1 MLKSKWAI
9 KGRDS
14 LSKDLGEIEAAVCLG
29 KNGSSQHAAEFI
41 PAFLVLRRSF
51 NLPKSTLPPAVI
63 EPYLD
68 ILPAQP
74 DPDDVPYREPSVA
87 NITARLYVNPR
98 LDDIAAYEVL
108 EELID
113 SEREIVEAS
122 GAGKVERAEWL
133 AGLIDQIEKRV
144 SWLKSYS

>member
-14 LSKDLGEIEAAVCLG
+14 LSKDLGEIEAAVCFG
-29 KNGSSQHAAEFI
+29 KNGTSTHAPELI
-41 PAFLVLRRSF
+41 PTFLVLRRSF
-51 NLPKSTLPPAVI
+51 NLPKSTLPTAIV

-68 ILPAQP
+68 ILPAPP

-113 SEREIVEAS
+113 SEREIIEAS
-122 GAGKVERAEWL
+122 GAGEVERAEWL
-133 AGLIDQIEKRV
+133 SGLIDQIEKRV
-144 SWLKSYS
+144 SQLWSYS